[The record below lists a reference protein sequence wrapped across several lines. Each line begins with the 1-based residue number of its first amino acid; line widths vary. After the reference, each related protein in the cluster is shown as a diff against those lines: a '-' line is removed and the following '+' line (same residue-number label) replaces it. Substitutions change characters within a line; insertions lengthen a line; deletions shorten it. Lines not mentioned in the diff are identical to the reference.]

1 MKWSQQ
7 NSGEQASG
15 PLPISP
21 PLLDCQSVEYLY
33 HNGAKLWRKEWFTD
47 FERQLAQSTQTKFTV
62 TSFDGEVRTFTEE
75 SLGVKTPTCK
85 REARFREYWE
95 LIHSSNNASN
105 FGNCTYLPFLRNPIP
120 KPGATSSRARQ
131 MFLKS
136 LERWRL
142 SDSCRE
148 ARKVNKI
155 VCFGLGDIFQ
165 AEETQS
171 WNGQLIMLERPLLH
185 HAIARTTFDV
195 ANSLIQTQERKT
207 RLLTQDPGYLDQTKS
222 ALDDLGWEVV
232 GEHGAGGFAEI
243 DDESIVIS
251 FYTPAPVAQI
261 IADLAR
267 PIAIICN
274 TRERIQAVNGMIT
287 RPPWVDPES
296 PRTREM
302 WKEYTRYDLGGEPG
316 YKEGLDDLEIYVKT
330 GNDRGGNGSVT

>member
-142 SDSCRE
+142 KE

-155 VCFGLGDIFQ
+155 VCSGLGDIFQ

-232 GEHGAGGFAEI
+232 GEHGAGGRT
-243 DDESIVIS
+243 DHCGSG
-251 FYTPAPVAQI
+251 PANCYHMQYKRTHPS
-261 IADLAR
+261 
-267 PIAIICN
+267 
-274 TRERIQAVNGMIT
+274 RERDDNLS